1 MNNLLKSRELLQQ
14 QIATAEAQLSQLKTE
29 LELTERQI
37 AAETTAAAEATSHPG
52 IVAGL
57 EKSTEGKRRYPLE
70 QDEYRRYGRQM
81 IVDQIGLEGQLKL
94 RASSV
99 LIVGAG
105 GLGCPA
111 AMYLAGAGVG
121 TIGIID
127 GDTVEGSNLH
137 RQVLHRTKN
146 VGKFKVDS
154 AIEYLK
160 ELNPHPK
167 YIPYHTHLTPADA
180 PSIFSPYDLILDC
193 TDNPATRYLISDT
206 AVLLGK
212 PLVSASALRTE
223 GQLMVLNYPPQK
235 PDEKSS
241 ASSTDDPPPTTT
253 KDTTTTIG
261 GPCYRCVFPK
271 PPPAASVTSCAD
283 GGIVG
288 PVVGVMGVLQAL
300 ETIRILTQT
309 KATTPPTPPTL
320 HLFSAFSNP
329 PFRSIR
335 LRPRRR
341 DCVACSPTAGTITLD
356 SLRNGSMDYV
366 QFCGGVVGP
375 EALLGVEERIS
386 AREYWRRYRERRRVE
401 AEAELEREEPI
412 LIDVRE
418 AVQFG
423 LGALEGSVNIPM
435 SLILSSPPSSSSTAQ
450 SNGDS
455 NSTAESTVNG
465 AYPTGTTT
473 TIARPSWYPSSLLDT
488 SPTRPIHVVCRLGND
503 SQVAVRKLKELGVDR
518 GGERWVGDIRGG
530 LRAWRDEVEAEFPDY

>member
-1 MNNLLKSRELLQQ
+1 MKNLLQSRELLRQ
-14 QIATAEAQLSQLKTE
+14 QIATTEAQLSQLKAE
-29 LELTERQI
+29 LERTERQI
-37 AAETTAAAEATSHPG
+37 AAETPSTAGATSRPEVMNG
-52 IVAGL
+52 GK
-57 EKSTEGKRRYPLE
+57 ETTEGKRRYPLE

-81 IVDQIGLEGQLKL
+81 IVEQIGLEGQLKL
-94 RASSV
+94 RGSSV
-99 LIVGAG
+99 LLVGAG

-160 ELNPHPK
+160 ELNPHPR
-167 YIPYHTHLTPADA
+167 YIPYHTNLTPTEA
-180 PSIFSPYDLILDC
+180 PSIFSSYDLILDC

-235 PDEKSS
+235 PAGEPP
-241 ASSTDDPPPTTT
+241 ASSTENTAPT
-253 KDTTTTIG
+253 DTIG

-283 GGIVG
+283 GGIIG
-288 PVVGVMGVLQAL
+288 PVVGAMGVLQAL
-300 ETIRILTQT
+300 EAIRILTQT
-309 KATTPPTPPTL
+309 TTATPTTPPTL
-320 HLFSAFSNP
+320 NLFSAFSNP

-341 DCVACSPTAGTITLD
+341 DCAACSPTAATITLD
-356 SLRNGSMDYV
+356 SLRSGSMDYV

-375 EALLGVEERIS
+375 QALLEVEERIS
-386 AREYWRRYRERRRVE
+386 AREYWKRYREQAKV
-401 AEAELEREEPI
+401 EREEPI

-418 AVQFG
+418 TVQFG

-435 SLILSSPPSSSSTAQ
+435 SRILSSSSTLSSSMVQ
-450 SNGDS
+450 SNSD
-455 NSTAESTVNG
+455 STAESVVNG
-465 AYPTGTTT
+465 TYPTSTTRT
-473 TIARPSWYPSSLLDT
+473 TLPSWYPSSLLDT
-488 SPTRPIHVVCRLGND
+488 SSTRPIHVVCRLGND

>member
-1 MNNLLKSRELLQQ
+1 MKNLLQSRELLQQ
-14 QIATAEAQLSQLKTE
+14 QIATTEAQLSQLKAE

-37 AAETTAAAEATSHPG
+37 AAETTATSEATSRSEVVNGGTKP
-52 IVAGL
+52 
-57 EKSTEGKRRYPLE
+57 TEGIRRYPLE

-81 IVDQIGLEGQLKL
+81 IVEQIGLEGQLKL
-94 RASSV
+94 RGSSV

-167 YIPYHTHLTPADA
+167 YIPYHTHLTPAEA
-180 PSIFSPYDLILDC
+180 PSIFSPYGLILDC

-235 PDEKSS
+235 PAEKPS
-241 ASSTDDPPPTTT
+241 ASSTNNSPS
-253 KDTTTTIG
+253 TTTIG

-283 GGIVG
+283 GGIIG
-288 PVVGVMGVLQAL
+288 PVVGLMGVLQAL

-309 KATTPPTPPTL
+309 TTTTATPTTPPTL

-341 DCVACSPTAGTITLD
+341 NCAACSPTAGTITLD
-356 SLRNGSMDYV
+356 SLRSGLMDYV

-375 EALLGVEERIS
+375 QALLGVEERIS
-386 AREYWRRYRERRRVE
+386 AREYWRRYREQLQAE
-401 AEAELEREEPI
+401 AEAEEEVKVEREEPI

-435 SLILSSPPSSSSTAQ
+435 SLILSSSSSSSSSSTVQ
-450 SNGDS
+450 SNS
-455 NSTAESTVNG
+455 NSTAESAANG
-465 AYPTGTTT
+465 THPTSNKATTT
-473 TIARPSWYPSSLLDT
+473 LPSWYPSSLLDAN
-488 SPTRPIHVVCRLGND
+488 PTRPIHVVCRLGND